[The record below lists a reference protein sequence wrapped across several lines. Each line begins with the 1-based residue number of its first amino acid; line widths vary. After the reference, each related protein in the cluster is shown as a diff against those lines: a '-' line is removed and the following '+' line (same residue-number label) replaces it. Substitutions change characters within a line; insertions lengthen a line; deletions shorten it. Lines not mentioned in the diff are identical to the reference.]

1 MIILSQTLEIEFKN
15 LITKPEYEKIK
26 THFQLNTTEFFT
38 HENHYFDTQA
48 FLLKQKRMAL
58 RIRKKNDHYELTLKQ
73 PAHEGLLE
81 TNQVLTADQAQL
93 ALTESIIPRGEIAQ
107 LLHAEAIDISTIR
120 FFGTLTTIRAEWE
133 YQNGL
138 LVLDRSYYL
147 NTEDYEL
154 EYEVTDFKEGQK
166 SFVDLLSLL
175 EIPIRKTDNKIK
187 RFYAKKYLEFDKD

>member
-15 LITKPEYEKIK
+15 LITKSEYEKIK
-26 THFQLNTTEFFT
+26 THFQLNTAEFFT
-38 HENHYFDTQA
+38 HENHYFDTQT
-48 FLLKQKRMAL
+48 FRLKQKRMAL
-58 RIRKKNDHYELTLKQ
+58 RIRKKGDYFELTLKQ

-81 TNQVLTADQAQL
+81 TNQVLTTKQAHL
-93 ALTESIIPRGEIAQ
+93 ALTESIIPGGEIAQ
-107 LLHAEAIDISTIR
+107 LLHTQAIDINSIR

-133 YQNGL
+133 YRNGL

-166 SFVDLLSLL
+166 SFLDLLASL
-175 EIPIRKTDNKIK
+175 EIPIRKTENKIK
-187 RFYAKKYLEFDKD
+187 RFYAKKYQEFDMN